1 MFRLECSWQAGGT
14 RVNRVEW
21 LRYPPILPG
30 MIYSLIY
37 LTDEACNFMH
47 RSMRSVGSPWQYNG
61 SVTLPQAAG
70 CTSAEPDFGKA
81 DHKTAVKVLR
91 LTKKRLK
98 TVLTR
103 VNPRWSKTR
112 DAKVPLL
119 LGSVLFEFYQMN
131 GSVRFEFFAGTRDL
145 RTVRVTVLVLFVSVL
160 RGFGCSTVSIYPQS
174 TAQTINAKLLPIAPV
189 ICESYVK
196 VFTFFC

>member
-1 MFRLECSWQAGGT
+1 MFRLDCSWQAGGT

-81 DHKTAVKVLR
+81 DHKTAVKILR

-112 DAKVPLL
+112 DGKVPLL

-131 GSVRFEFFAGTRDL
+131 GSVRFGSNSSQVHEIC
-145 RTVRVTVLVLFVSVL
+145 VR
-160 RGFGCSTVSIYPQS
+160 FG
-174 TAQTINAKLLPIAPV
+174 
-189 ICESYVK
+189 
-196 VFTFFC
+196 